1 MENKQIKFSSSA
13 REALKAG
20 LDTLADAV
28 KVTLGPAGRN
38 VLLQK
43 GNGAHITKDG
53 VSVAKEVQLE
63 NPFMNMGVQ
72 LVKEVSQKTADEAGD
87 GTTTATV
94 LAQSIAESGFL
105 LVEDGTNPIYL
116 KRGMDK
122 AVEVVVSELDKQSIK
137 VGDKV
142 EQIAT
147 ISANGDEN
155 IGKLISDAFDK
166 VGKDGVITVEESKGI
181 ETSMEIVDGM
191 QFDKGFLSTHFATN
205 TEKIIAELENPYIL
219 LYDGRINNMN
229 DILKLLE
236 GVAQASK
243 PLVIIA
249 DDVEG
254 EVLGTL
260 VVNKLRGALNVCA
273 VKSPEFGDR
282 RKLIL
287 DDIATLTG
295 GEVFSKDKGMK
306 LDKFSWDWFGE
317 ARTVTVTKDQT
328 TIVDGKGGTERIEAR
343 IEELQQQIEQAGSPF
358 ETEKLQERLAKFV
371 GGVGIIHVGGNTE
384 TEMKE
389 KKDRVDD
396 ALNATKAAVEEGIV
410 PGGGSALLY
419 AREAITTTEGESG
432 IGSRIV
438 YQACGKPF
446 SQILTNA
453 GYAEVQSMILANT
466 LTNSEDGDVWTG
478 YNLKTES
485 MVNMKE
491 AGIIDPAKVTRTAL
505 EDAASVA
512 GTILLTECV
521 IVEDPDNK
529 DEVDPMAG
537 IMAKEAEIKVEEIK
551 TKVAKRVPPGDR
563 WAPLSNTTVKLD
575 SLTDVLEFIY
585 QDTGKT
591 QFYMDAKE
599 GFVYVVDTEEV
610 VIEPEPE
617 KKYNLYGDR
626 D

>member
-63 NPFMNMGVQ
+63 NPYMNMGVQ

-94 LAQSIAESGFL
+94 LAQAIASEGFK
-105 LVEDGTNPIYL
+105 LVEEGTNPVYL

-273 VKSPEFGDR
+273 VKAPAFGDR
-282 RKLIL
+282 KKEMMK
-287 DDIATLTG
+287 DIATVTG
-295 GEVFSKDKGMK
+295 GTFIQPEIGQKLEDVTLDMLGIAEKVVVSKD
-306 LDKFSWDWFGE
+306 
-317 ARTVTVTKDQT
+317 TT
-328 TIVDGKGGTERIEAR
+328 TIVNG
-343 IEELQQQIEQAGSPF
+343 AGSA
-358 ETEKLQERLAKFV
+358 EEISERVQSIKTQIDESQSDYEKEKMQERLAKLA
-371 GGVGIIHVGGNTE
+371 GGVAVLYIGAGSEVE
-384 TEMKE
+384 LKE

-396 ALNATKAAVEEGIV
+396 ALQATKAAMEEGV
-410 PGGGSALLY
+410 VEGGGIALLRTIKEVANLKLDSEAEQNGVNVILSAL
-419 AREAITTTEGESG
+419 ES
-432 IGSRIV
+432 
-438 YQACGKPF
+438 PF
-446 SQILTNA
+446 RQILIN
-453 GYAEVQSMILANT
+453 GGWNV
-466 LTNSEDGDVWTG
+466 EDGLGHLDGKGFNAKDGTYVDM
-478 YNLKTES
+478 Y
-485 MVNMKE
+485 E
-491 AGIIDPAKVTRTAL
+491 AGIIDPKKVTRTAIQN
-505 EDAASVA
+505 ASSVV
-512 GTILLTECV
+512 GMILTTECM
-521 IVEDPDNK
+521 IVDKPS
-529 DEVDPMAG
+529 
-537 IMAKEAEIKVEEIK
+537 KEEN
-551 TKVAKRVPPGDR
+551 VAQKQMLMG
-563 WAPLSNTTVKLD
+563 
-575 SLTDVLEFIY
+575 
-585 QDTGKT
+585 
-591 QFYMDAKE
+591 
-599 GFVYVVDTEEV
+599 
-610 VIEPEPE
+610 
-617 KKYNLYGDR
+617 
-626 D
+626 

>member
-63 NPFMNMGVQ
+63 NPYMNMGVQ

-94 LAQSIAESGFL
+94 LAQAIASEGFK
-105 LVEDGTNPIYL
+105 LVEAGTNPVYL

-205 TEKIIAELENPYIL
+205 TEKIIAELESPYIL

-273 VKSPEFGDR
+273 IKAPSFGDR
-282 RKLIL
+282 KKEMMK
-287 DDIATLTG
+287 DIATVTG
-295 GEVFSKDKGMK
+295 GTFIQPEIGQKLEDVTLDMLGIAEKVVVSKD
-306 LDKFSWDWFGE
+306 
-317 ARTVTVTKDQT
+317 TT
-328 TIVDGKGGTERIEAR
+328 TIVNG
-343 IEELQQQIEQAGSPF
+343 AGSA
-358 ETEKLQERLAKFV
+358 EEISERVQSIKTQIDESQSDYEKEKMQERLAKLA
-371 GGVGIIHVGGNTE
+371 GGVAVLYIGAGSEVE
-384 TEMKE
+384 LKE

-396 ALNATKAAVEEGIV
+396 ALQATKAAMEEGV
-410 PGGGSALLY
+410 VEGGGIALLRTIKEVANLKLDSEAEQNGVNVILSAL
-419 AREAITTTEGESG
+419 ES
-432 IGSRIV
+432 
-438 YQACGKPF
+438 PF
-446 SQILTNA
+446 RQILIN
-453 GYAEVQSMILANT
+453 GGWDV
-466 LTNSEDGDVWTG
+466 EDGLGHLDGKGFNAKDGTYVDM
-478 YNLKTES
+478 Y
-485 MVNMKE
+485 E
-491 AGIIDPAKVTRTAL
+491 AGIIDPKKVTRTAIQN
-505 EDAASVA
+505 ASSVV
-512 GTILLTECV
+512 GMILTTECM
-521 IVEDPDNK
+521 IVDKVDK
-529 DEVDPMAG
+529 D
-537 IMAKEAEIKVEEIK
+537 
-551 TKVAKRVPPGDR
+551 
-563 WAPLSNTTVKLD
+563 VKP
-575 SLTDVLEFIY
+575 
-585 QDTGKT
+585 
-591 QFYMDAKE
+591 A
-599 GFVYVVDTEEV
+599 
-610 VIEPEPE
+610 E
-617 KKYNLYGDR
+617 KKLMMG
-626 D
+626 

>member
-63 NPFMNMGVQ
+63 NPYMNMGVQ

-94 LAQSIAESGFL
+94 LAQAIASEGFK
-105 LVEDGTNPIYL
+105 LVEEGTNPVYL

-273 VKSPEFGDR
+273 IKAPSFGDR
-282 RKLIL
+282 KKEMMK
-287 DDIATLTG
+287 DIATVTG
-295 GEVFSKDKGMK
+295 GTFIQPEIGQKLEDVTLDMLGIAEKVVVSKD
-306 LDKFSWDWFGE
+306 
-317 ARTVTVTKDQT
+317 TT
-328 TIVDGKGGTERIEAR
+328 TIVNG
-343 IEELQQQIEQAGSPF
+343 AGSA
-358 ETEKLQERLAKFV
+358 EEISERVQSIKTQIDESQSDYEKEKMQERLAKLA
-371 GGVGIIHVGGNTE
+371 GGVAVLYIGAGSEVE
-384 TEMKE
+384 LKE

-396 ALNATKAAVEEGIV
+396 ALQATKAAMEEGV
-410 PGGGSALLY
+410 VEGGGIALLRTIKEVANLKLDSEAEQNGVNVILSAL
-419 AREAITTTEGESG
+419 ES
-432 IGSRIV
+432 
-438 YQACGKPF
+438 PF
-446 SQILTNA
+446 RQILIN
-453 GYAEVQSMILANT
+453 GGWNV
-466 LTNSEDGDVWTG
+466 EDGLGHLDGKGFNAKDGTYVDM
-478 YNLKTES
+478 Y
-485 MVNMKE
+485 E
-491 AGIIDPAKVTRTAL
+491 AGIIDPKKVTRTAIQN
-505 EDAASVA
+505 ASSVV
-512 GTILLTECV
+512 GMILTTECM
-521 IVEDPDNK
+521 IVDKPS
-529 DEVDPMAG
+529 
-537 IMAKEAEIKVEEIK
+537 KEEN
-551 TKVAKRVPPGDR
+551 VAQKQMLMG
-563 WAPLSNTTVKLD
+563 
-575 SLTDVLEFIY
+575 
-585 QDTGKT
+585 
-591 QFYMDAKE
+591 
-599 GFVYVVDTEEV
+599 
-610 VIEPEPE
+610 
-617 KKYNLYGDR
+617 
-626 D
+626 